1 MKIRSA
7 AHRRRIITD
16 MNPYLKVPSV
26 NSEGGAII
34 FPEDF
39 IKDLE
44 KVAGDILE
52 EATQFEKYPED
63 LELYY
68 YNIKHDTKYQTP
80 AGFTPNSD
88 IIQNIDN
95 KLDEL
100 SQIWQDGYNSHLMF
114 YHASRHWHEMVDP
127 KFKEL
132 THYEMLIH
140 EEQSILML
148 GKLFDKD
155 KNNVSINNLLFY
167 IKKHPS
173 QFEFGSTQELET
185 NVDRD
190 LDLIKLN
197 SNKRLADVIDRV
209 RKARHNLVAHLSGN
223 SSSRDE
229 KLNLTISEVND
240 LYCFTHYIIHKYSA
254 LLNKLQLEKNY
265 DIVNA
270 YKESIKD
277 RLSFKNNVE
286 AIIFD
291 TKEKADNLIKRLAM
305 RGIPEYAFQLAITYE
320 HQHNDLLKSLSW
332 HIVASKLGSRLA
344 STAKRNL
351 LSILTKNEIELAE
364 KESIEIIKGIKLKN
378 QQD

>member
-1 MKIRSA
+1 
-7 AHRRRIITD
+7 
-16 MNPYLKVPSV
+16 MNPYLNVPSI

-52 EATQFEKYPED
+52 ESTQFEKYPED

-68 YNIKHDTKYQTP
+68 YNIQHDTKYQSP
-80 AGFTPNSD
+80 ASFTPNSD

-155 KNNVSINNLLFY
+155 KNNVSINNLLLY

-185 NVDRD
+185 NVARD

-254 LLNKLQLEKNY
+254 FLNKLQLEKNY

-286 AIIFD
+286 AIVFD
-291 TKEKADNLIKRLAM
+291 TKEKADNLIKRLAL

-364 KESIEIIKGIKLKN
+364 KESIEIMNGIKLKN